1 MSFLWDE
8 QQRETKVGHVVGA
21 LSGVVIVL
29 GSIALAGCPPYHVW
43 EQEMEGKAELARAT
57 FNRKV
62 AVQEAEAKKEAA
74 GLLGEA
80 EVARAHGLAEANKI
94 VGNSLGGPE
103 NYIRYLWI
111 QQIDKVSGQVIYVP
125 TEAGLPLTEA
135 GKRGDSGA
143 PVR

>member
-1 MSFLWDE
+1 MTTAHFVLIGILVLFLAA
-8 QQRETKVGHVVGA
+8 GG
-21 LSGVVIVL
+21 
-29 GSIALAGCPPYHVW
+29 LAGCPVYYVW
-43 EQEMEGKAELARAT
+43 QQEMEGKAELARAT

-74 GLLGEA
+74 TLLGEA

-94 VGNSLGGPE
+94 VGQSLGGPE

-135 GKRGDSGA
+135 GRGLHVA
-143 PVR
+143 PAK